1 MDSRQR
7 RQIILAR
14 QRLTAPADP
23 ETVCRDLNGLQAQFF
38 SYTRHG
44 MATRCRSSLGPDWSR
59 GLVKSWTVRGTMHL
73 FREADLPLFLHR
85 DRGHFLRDVDRF
97 ADDQFADEARKRYF
111 AQVILEGIDSGDGAR
126 EDLRLLCRRAGMTD
140 REEEGLFNGWGGLLR
155 AMAEAG
161 MICYQPREEK
171 VFRRCPPF
179 TPMDREAAELELA
192 RRYFAH
198 FGPAT
203 VRDAAYYFHT
213 SQKQVRARIA
223 AALKLFSVDP
233 SHIIDVHRV
242 AFLGLPAFL
251 LHGIGSQRR
260 LDLIFHILIGYCLDG
275 FFHSNTLILS
285 QGYTLLHIDVLHQIR
300 CGHFR
305 ALTGSI
311 PLRLRILLC
320 LRIGA
325 DLFRLGSIRVRIGSI
340 LTASGTSGADA
351 QHHHRHQ
358 QLFFHNLLAF

>member
-23 ETVCRDLNGLQAQFF
+23 EAVCRDLNGLQAQFF

-179 TPMDREAAELELA
+179 IPMDREAAELELA

-213 SQKQVRARIA
+213 SQKQVRAWLDELPVERASWEGRDCFFLDDGRRDFPDVPDCVLLAGFDQLMLGYEKKESVFLPQEHLRGIFSRSGIVLPCLLLEGQA
-223 AALKLFSVDP
+223 AGQWKVSGKTCAVTP
-233 SHIIDVHRV
+233 
-242 AFLGLPAFL
+242 
-251 LHGIGSQRR
+251 
-260 LDLIFHILIGYCLDG
+260 
-275 FFHSNTLILS
+275 
-285 QGYTLLHIDVLHQIR
+285 
-300 CGHFR
+300 FR
-305 ALTGSI
+305 ALKAREKKAAEREVRRWF
-311 PLRLRILLC
+311 P
-320 LRIGA
+320 A
-325 DLFRLGSIRVRIGSI
+325 VERV
-340 LTASGTSGADA
+340 AWEE
-351 QHHHRHQ
+351 
-358 QLFFHNLLAF
+358 

>member
-23 ETVCRDLNGLQAQFF
+23 EAVCRDLNGLQAQFF

-73 FREADLPLFLHR
+73 LRETDLPLFLHR

-179 TPMDREAAELELA
+179 TPMDLEAAELELA
-192 RRYFAH
+192 LRYFAH

-203 VRDAAYYFHT
+203 VRDAAYYFHV
-213 SQKQVRARIA
+213 SQNQVRVWLDELPVEAVSWEGRDCFFLDDGRRDFPDVPDCVFLA
-223 AALKLFSVDP
+223 GFDQLMLGYEKKESV
-233 SHIIDVHRV
+233 
-242 AFLGLPAFL
+242 FLPQEHLRGIFNRSGIVLPCL
-251 LHGIGSQRR
+251 L
-260 LDLIFHILIGYCLDG
+260 LDG
-275 FFHSNTLILS
+275 QATGQWKVSGKACAVTPFRTLK
-285 QGYTLLHIDVLHQIR
+285 TREKKAAEREVR
-300 CGHFR
+300 RWFP
-305 ALTGSI
+305 AVE
-311 PLRLRILLC
+311 
-320 LRIGA
+320 
-325 DLFRLGSIRVRIGSI
+325 RV
-340 LTASGTSGADA
+340 TWEE
-351 QHHHRHQ
+351 
-358 QLFFHNLLAF
+358 

>member
-23 ETVCRDLNGLQAQFF
+23 EAVCRDLNGLQAQFF

-97 ADDQFADEARKRYF
+97 TGDQFADEARKRYF

-179 TPMDREAAELELA
+179 IPMDREAAELELA

-203 VRDAAYYFHT
+203 VGDAAYYFHT
-213 SQKQVRARIA
+213 SQKQVRAWLGELPVETASWGGRDCFFLDDCRRDFPDVPDCVLLAGFDQLMLGYEKKESVFLPQEHLRGIFNRSGIVLPCLLLEGQA
-223 AALKLFSVDP
+223 AGQWKVSGKTCAVTP
-233 SHIIDVHRV
+233 
-242 AFLGLPAFL
+242 
-251 LHGIGSQRR
+251 
-260 LDLIFHILIGYCLDG
+260 
-275 FFHSNTLILS
+275 
-285 QGYTLLHIDVLHQIR
+285 
-300 CGHFR
+300 FR
-305 ALTGSI
+305 ALKAREKKAAEREVRRWF
-311 PLRLRILLC
+311 P
-320 LRIGA
+320 A
-325 DLFRLGSIRVRIGSI
+325 VERV
-340 LTASGTSGADA
+340 AWEE
-351 QHHHRHQ
+351 
-358 QLFFHNLLAF
+358 

>member
-23 ETVCRDLNGLQAQFF
+23 EAVCRDLNGLQAQFF

-213 SQKQVRARIA
+213 SQKQVRAWLDELPVERASWEGRDCFFLDDGRRDFPDVPDCVLLAGFDQLMLGYEKKESVFLPQEHLRGIFNRSGIVLPCLLLEGQA
-223 AALKLFSVDP
+223 AGQWKVSGKTCAVTP
-233 SHIIDVHRV
+233 
-242 AFLGLPAFL
+242 
-251 LHGIGSQRR
+251 
-260 LDLIFHILIGYCLDG
+260 
-275 FFHSNTLILS
+275 
-285 QGYTLLHIDVLHQIR
+285 
-300 CGHFR
+300 FR
-305 ALTGSI
+305 ALKAREKKPRSGRSAAGSQ
-311 PLRLRILLC
+311 PW
-320 LRIGA
+320 
-325 DLFRLGSIRVRIGSI
+325 S
-340 LTASGTSGADA
+340 ASPGRNRSTYFS
-351 QHHHRHQ
+351 
-358 QLFFHNLLAF
+358 

>member
-23 ETVCRDLNGLQAQFF
+23 EAVCRDLNGLQAQFF

-85 DRGHFLRDVDRF
+85 ERGHFLRDVDRF
-97 ADDQFADEARKRYF
+97 TGDQFADEARKRYF
-111 AQVILEGIDSGDGAR
+111 AQVILEGIDSGAGA
-126 EDLRLLCRRAGMTD
+126 
-140 REEEGLFNGWGGLLR
+140 
-155 AMAEAG
+155 
-161 MICYQPREEK
+161 REEK

-203 VRDAAYYFHT
+203 VRDAAYYFHV
-213 SQKQVRARIA
+213 SQKQVRVWLDELPVEAVSWEGRDCFFLDDGRRDFPDVPDCVFLAGFDQLMLGYEKKESVFLPQEHLRGIFNRSGIVLPCLLLDGQATGQWKVSGKACAVTPFRTLKTREKKA
-223 AALKLFSVDP
+223 AEREVRRWFPAVE
-233 SHIIDVHRV
+233 RV
-242 AFLGLPAFL
+242 AWEE
-251 LHGIGSQRR
+251 
-260 LDLIFHILIGYCLDG
+260 
-275 FFHSNTLILS
+275 
-285 QGYTLLHIDVLHQIR
+285 
-300 CGHFR
+300 
-305 ALTGSI
+305 
-311 PLRLRILLC
+311 
-320 LRIGA
+320 
-325 DLFRLGSIRVRIGSI
+325 
-340 LTASGTSGADA
+340 
-351 QHHHRHQ
+351 
-358 QLFFHNLLAF
+358 